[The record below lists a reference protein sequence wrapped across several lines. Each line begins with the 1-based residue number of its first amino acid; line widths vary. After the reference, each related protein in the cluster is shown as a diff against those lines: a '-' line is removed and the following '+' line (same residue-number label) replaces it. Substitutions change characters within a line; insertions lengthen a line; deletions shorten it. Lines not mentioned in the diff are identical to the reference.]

1 MKKCGG
7 GERRGE
13 ERYYNLLVQAAVNY
27 TAQWTMTPIKIT
39 LVTRY
44 QRGNVYFL
52 DNEYGGVQQ
61 VQFTARSKARF
72 TDLEARFV

>member
-1 MKKCGG
+1 MTVHECCTITGSAYEKMWGG
-7 GERRGE
+7 GGRRGE
-13 ERYYNLLVQAAVNY
+13 ERYYNLLVQAAVKY

-52 DNEYGGVQQ
+52 DNEYGGVQ
-61 VQFTARSKARF
+61 
-72 TDLEARFV
+72 

>member
-1 MKKCGG
+1 MTVHECCTITGSAYEKMWGG
-7 GERRGE
+7 GRRGE

-52 DNEYGGVQQ
+52 DNEYSGVQ
-61 VQFTARSKARF
+61 
-72 TDLEARFV
+72 